1 MAPDHRH
8 HGRMTPLTPRP
19 TMDDVARIAGVSKK
33 TISRFI
39 NNSPDVSAAMRA
51 RVEAAIAQL
60 GFVPNAQ
67 ARALALRRS
76 FLVAL
81 VHDGSDRGVREAV
94 ETGMLRAM
102 EGSELAL
109 VLLPLRRGGTAELR
123 AFLDRHAP
131 AGVVLLPP
139 LSERGDLA
147 AVCDAAG
154 TRCIRLGH
162 DGGDSAADGTA
173 RTAMADLVR
182 WLLDNGHRRIGL
194 IGGPEDSRAARQREL
209 GYQDA
214 LASRGLNRGP
224 WLVASGDN
232 SFTSGMEAA
241 CLLLELSPRPTA
253 IVACNDE
260 MAAGALAA
268 AAGMGIAVPGAL
280 SVAGFDDTPLATMTV
295 PPLASVHVPWDRLGH
310 DAVMRLAGAAS
321 APSPETVAQARPVL
335 RASVAPIGEAARADL
350 AAQAAIPR

>member
-1 MAPDHRH
+1 
-8 HGRMTPLTPRP
+8 MTPLTPRP
-19 TMDDVARIAGVSKK
+19 TMDDVARVAGVSKK

-39 NNSPDVSAAMRA
+39 NNSPDVSAAMRT

-81 VHDGSDRGVREAV
+81 VHDGSDRGIREAV

-109 VLLPLRRGGTAELR
+109 VLLPLRPGGTSDFR
-123 AFLDRHAP
+123 AFLDRHSP
-131 AGVVLLPP
+131 SGVVLLPP
-139 LSERGDLA
+139 LSERGDLSA
-147 AVCDAAG
+147 ICNATG
-154 TRCIRLGH
+154 TRCIRLGQ
-162 DGGDSAADGTA
+162 DGDGPDCTA
-173 RTAMADLVR
+173 RAAMADLVR

-194 IGGPEDSRAARQREL
+194 IGGPEQSRTARQREL
-209 GYQDA
+209 GYHDA
-214 LASRGLNRGP
+214 LSARGLDRGP

-232 SFTSGMEAA
+232 SFASGMEAA

-268 AAGMGIAVPGAL
+268 AAGMHIAVPDAL
-280 SVAGFDDTPLATMTV
+280 SIAGFDDTPLATMTV

-310 DAVMRLAGAAS
+310 DAVLRLMGS
-321 APSPETVAQARPVL
+321 DVTPPPESTVEARPVL
-335 RASVAPIGEAARADL
+335 RASVAPVAGLSLADT
-350 AAQAAIPR
+350 AAQPAIPR

>member
-1 MAPDHRH
+1 
-8 HGRMTPLTPRP
+8 MTPTNPRP

-39 NNSPDVSAAMRA
+39 NNSPDVSARMRA

-81 VHDGSDRGVREAV
+81 VHNGSDRGIRDAV
-94 ETGMLRAM
+94 ETGMVRAM
-102 EGSELAL
+102 EGGELAL
-109 VLLPLRRGGTAELR
+109 VLCPLRHEEAAGLR
-123 AFLDRHAP
+123 AFLDRHSP

-139 LSERGDLA
+139 LAERDDLA
-147 AVCDAAG
+147 EVCRAAG
-154 TRCIRLGH
+154 TRCIRLGQEQSEAAPAH
-162 DGGDSAADGTA
+162 DERA
-173 RTAMADLVR
+173 AMAELVR

-194 IGGPEDSRAARQREL
+194 IAGPEESRAARQRTL

-214 LASRGLNRGP
+214 LSARGLDRGP
-224 WLVASGDN
+224 WLVAPGDN
-232 SFTSGMEAA
+232 SFASGMEAA

-268 AAGMGIAVPGAL
+268 AAGMRIAVPDQL
-280 SVAGFDDTPLATMTV
+280 SVAGFDDTPLAAMTV
-295 PPLASVHVPWDRLGH
+295 PPLASVHVPWDRMGYA
-310 DAVMRLAGAAS
+310 AVMHLSSEMQPLSVEETGFDAS
-321 APSPETVAQARPVL
+321 PVL
-335 RASVAPIGEAARADL
+335 RASVAPIGEVAL
-350 AAQAAIPR
+350 AQAAAMPR

>member
-1 MAPDHRH
+1 MAPFS
-8 HGRMTPLTPRP
+8 PRP
-19 TMDDVARIAGVSKK
+19 TMDDVARVAGVSKK

-76 FLVAL
+76 FLIAL

-94 ETGMLRAM
+94 EIGMLRAM

-109 VLLPLRRGGTAELR
+109 VLLPLRQDGAATFR

-131 AGVVLLPP
+131 AGAVLLPP

-147 AVCDAAG
+147 MACDAAG
-154 TRCIRLGH
+154 TPCVRLGH
-162 DGGDSAADGTA
+162 DGDAPDCST
-173 RTAMADLVR
+173 RSAMADLVR

-194 IGGPEDSRAARQREL
+194 IGGPEDSRSARQREL
-209 GYQDA
+209 GYHDA
-214 LASRGLNRGP
+214 LSARGLDRGP

-232 SFTSGMEAA
+232 SFASGMEAA

-268 AAGMGIAVPGAL
+268 AAGMGIAVPDAL
-280 SVAGFDDTPLATMTV
+280 SIAGFDDTPLATMTV

-310 DAVMRLAGAAS
+310 DAALRLIGREAA
-321 APSPETVAQARPVL
+321 APTDPVVEARPIL
-335 RASVAPIGEAARADL
+335 RASVAPLGPLALANAATRT
-350 AAQAAIPR
+350 AIPR